1 MLTTYQVLFKSL
13 YTYQLS
19 ALTVGMNIILTCKR
33 KKLRYKFNNFLEITV
48 RKLEN

>member
-19 ALTVGMNIILTCKR
+19 ALKVGMNIILTCKR
-33 KKLRYKFNNFLEITV
+33 KKLRYKFNNFLKITV
-48 RKLEN
+48 RKL